1 MVGPE
6 IGNELLAT
14 DLLLLLL
21 SGQAKTNA
29 LFSNPTTPLSVLE
42 SGMRWEEHRFHSAGG
57 GEEGRGSLR
66 ARTTSPGAA
75 GGFLQPLPL
84 LWDSRGAP
92 GSCVPCGTGVAHH
105 PGLSTTLI
113 TSAAGGGWW
122 LLGSFCTI
130 PGAPPGHIHCISS
143 SVFAP
148 PATQSLW
155 LVCQG
160 RWLQEMLG
168 LGRAE
173 GSVTFLFHYSM
184 LLSHVPASSCDGIQ
198 LFLFLEV
205 KVLCMSKRVVG

>member
-1 MVGPE
+1 M
-6 IGNELLAT
+6 

-92 GSCVPCGTGVAHH
+92 GSCVPCATGVAHH

-122 LLGSFCTI
+122 LLGTFCTI
-130 PGAPPGHIHCISS
+130 PGAPPGHIHGLSS

-148 PATQSLW
+148 DVTLTPKASGW
-155 LVCQG
+155 SVREGGCRRCLV
-160 RWLQEMLG
+160 LG
-168 LGRAE
+168 ERKARL
-173 GSVTFLFHYSM
+173 LFYSIIPCYCPVFQLPLVM
-184 LLSHVPASSCDGIQ
+184 EFSCS
-198 LFLFLEV
+198 FP
-205 KVLCMSKRVVG
+205 